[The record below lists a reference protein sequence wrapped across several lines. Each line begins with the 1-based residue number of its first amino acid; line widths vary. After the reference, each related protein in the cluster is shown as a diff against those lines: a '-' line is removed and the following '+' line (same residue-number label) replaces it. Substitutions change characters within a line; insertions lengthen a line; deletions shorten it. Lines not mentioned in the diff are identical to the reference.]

1 MDCGYGIAERCF
13 DQGWVPIPL
22 CLPANPR
29 QESDSNA
36 KGEPLP
42 MCCLPG

>member
-1 MDCGYGIAERCF
+1 MSCGYGIEEWCF
-13 DQGWVPIPL
+13 DKGWVPIPR
-22 CLPANPR
+22 CLLANLR

-42 MCCLPG
+42 MCRLPS

>member
-1 MDCGYGIAERCF
+1 MSCGYGIEARCF
-13 DQGWVPIPL
+13 DQDWVPIPR
-22 CLPANPR
+22 CLPANLR

-42 MCCLPG
+42 MFRLPG